1 MKKTFAI
8 GMITVASLALMGCQQ
23 QPVQTQTQSTSQTET
38 SKASIQ
44 ITEGDT
50 ATSKASLQ
58 IMPNT
63 QEGTMMKDD
72 KMMGGSSMEKKDMM
86 DGGKMM
92 NGNTM
97 EDDKM
102 MMDKKVQ

>member
-1 MKKTFAI
+1 MKKTLAI

-63 QEGTMMKDD
+63 QEGTVKNNRMME
-72 KMMGGSSMEKKDMM
+72 GSMEVEKE
-86 DGGKMM
+86 KMM
-92 NGNTM
+92 NGKTM

>member
-8 GMITVASLALMGCQQ
+8 GLITVTSLALMGCQQ
-23 QPVQTQTQSTSQTET
+23 QAQPQTQTQSTSQTET

-44 ITEGDT
+44 ITGGDT
-50 ATSKASLQ
+50 ATSKASLE

-72 KMMGGSSMEKKDMM
+72 RMMGGSMEVEKE
-86 DGGKMM
+86 KMM
-92 NGNTM
+92 NGKTM

-102 MMDKKVQ
+102 MMEKKVQ

>member
-23 QPVQTQTQSTSQTET
+23 QQPQTPPQSTSQTET

-63 QEGTMMKDD
+63 QEGTVKNNRMME
-72 KMMGGSSMEKKDMM
+72 GSMEVEKE
-86 DGGKMM
+86 KMM
-92 NGNTM
+92 NGKTM